1 MKNKLTKFALLFVVS
16 ILALTTLTFAAK
28 VPTIEYNGKVVKTDV
43 NPFIEDNRTFVPIR
57 FVAETL
63 GKNVDWDNENRVVT
77 IKDDAK
83 TIKLTIGN
91 KKALVNDTEVAV
103 DVAPLVRNNR
113 TFVPIRFVAENF
125 DAKIGWDSENYKVTI
140 GNMSA
145 KLNLNSEEEKYFK
158 ELSSL
163 QENLATELDN
173 LKKSFFDNAA
183 KMTDEELLKAYEE
196 SEKNISDISNKVK
209 NLEAPDKFKQAQEYT
224 IIANDKLQEILP
236 IFKDAIITG
245 DPNEAKK
252 LVTEL
257 TDSQTKI
264 QESVDALNAALKGEE
279 YKPQEGIQVYKDEK
293 AKQERTENLLE
304 DPTIKNI
311 MNRI

>member
-1 MKNKLTKFALLFVVS
+1 MKNKLTKLALLFVVS
-16 ILALTTLTFAAK
+16 ILALTTFAFAAK

-63 GKNVDWDNENRVVT
+63 GKNVDWNNENRVVT
-77 IKDDAK
+77 INDGTK

-91 KKALVNDTEVAV
+91 KKALVNDSEVEV
-103 DVAPLVRNNR
+103 DVAPLIRDNR

-140 GNMSA
+140 EDANA
-145 KLNLNSEEEKYFK
+145 KLRLSIEEEKYFK
-158 ELSSL
+158 ELSTL
-163 QENLATELDN
+163 QKDLGNELDN
-173 LKKSFFDNAA
+173 LKKSFFDNEA
-183 KMTDEELLKAYEE
+183 KMSEDELLAAYEE
-196 SEKNISDISNKVK
+196 SEKNITDISNKVK
-209 NLEAPDKFKQAQEYT
+209 NLEAPEKFKEAQKYT

-236 IFKDAIITG
+236 MFKNAIITG

-293 AKQERTENLLE
+293 AKQASTENLLE

-311 MNRI
+311 LNRI